1 MNEHNNAKNT
11 LWTRNFTIITIGS
24 AVSLFGTVI
33 SGFASGLMILD
44 FTESVFLF
52 SLFMIATTIPSIIVP
67 TIVGPLLDKFS
78 RRRTIFMLD
87 FTSAA
92 IYMTFG
98 IILSK
103 GSITYPLLLAG
114 CITLGC
120 INATYRVAFE
130 SLYPMLVTEGQMAK
144 AYSVSSTLDSLIM
157 VVTPVSV
164 FLYHNIGISKLYM
177 LDAVF
182 FFIAALFEM
191 QVKVD
196 ENYTIKKEDHFGLKQ
211 YKETFVEGMQY
222 LWSEKG
228 LFFIAIY
235 FFFLSLDGGAGQ
247 VVGLPYF
254 RERFTNGDY
263 IFIFIQGAGVL
274 GRVIAGAFHYK
285 TKIPKEKKFNI
296 TFSVY
301 AAITVLAAAYLF
313 TPIPIMILMMLV
325 SGMLSMTSY
334 NIRISTT
341 QSYVP
346 NEKKGRFNGA
356 FQVISTTGS
365 LLGQFFSGLMAD
377 HMDKRMVIVIFAAL
391 DLAMLWIIL
400 YRKREHVKLV
410 YNRDA

>member
-1 MNEHNNAKNT
+1 MSEQKNT
-11 LWTRNFTIITIGS
+11 LWTKNFTIITVGS
-24 AVSLFGTVI
+24 AVSLLGTVI
-33 SGFASGLMILD
+33 SGYASGLMILD

-87 FTSAA
+87 FASAA

-103 GSITYPLLLAG
+103 GNITYPLLLCG
-114 CITLGC
+114 CVLLGC

-130 SLYPMLVTEGQMAK
+130 SLYPMLVTEGNMAK
-144 AYSVSSTLDSLIM
+144 AYSISSTLDSLIM
-157 VVTPVSV
+157 FLTPVSV
-164 FLYHNIGISKLYM
+164 FLYHSIGISKLYM
-177 LDAVF
+177 VDAF
-182 FFIAALFEM
+182 FFFVAALFEM
-191 QVKVD
+191 QVQV
-196 ENYTIKKEDHFGLKQ
+196 EESYRLKKEEKFGFAQ

-222 LWSEKG
+222 LFSEKG
-228 LFFIAIY
+228 LFIIAVY
-235 FFFLSLDGGAGQ
+235 FFFLSFDGGAGQ

-263 IFIFIQGAGVL
+263 IFIFIQGAGIL
-274 GRVIAGAFHYK
+274 GRVLAGAFHYK
-285 TKIPKEKKFNI
+285 KKIPKEKKFAI
-296 TFSVY
+296 TFIVY
-301 AAITVLAAAYLF
+301 ACITIIEAAYLYVS
-313 TPIPIMILMMLV
+313 IPLMILMMLINGV
-325 SGMLSMTSY
+325 LSMTSY

-356 FQVISTTGS
+356 FQVISTSGS
-365 LLGQFFSGLMAD
+365 LLGQFFAGLMAD
-377 HMDKRMVIVIFAAL
+377 HMDKRLVIVMFAAL
-391 DLAMLWIIL
+391 NLVMLWVIV
-400 YRKREHVKLV
+400 YRGREAVKKV

>member
-1 MNEHNNAKNT
+1 MNEQKNP
-11 LWTRNFTIITIGS
+11 LWTRNFTIITVGS

-33 SGFASGLMILD
+33 SGFASGLLILD

-78 RRRTIFMLD
+78 RRRTIYLLD
-87 FTSAA
+87 FSSAA

-103 GSITYPLLLAG
+103 GMITYPLLLTG
-114 CITLGC
+114 CILLGS

-130 SLYPMLVTEGQMAK
+130 SLYPMLVTEGNMAK

-157 VVTPVSV
+157 VLTPVSI

-182 FFIAALFEM
+182 FLIAALFEM
-191 QVKVD
+191 QIQVEETYKV
-196 ENYTIKKEDHFGLKQ
+196 KKEETFGLKQ
-211 YKETFVEGMQY
+211 YGTTFVEGMKY

-228 LFFIAIY
+228 LLFIALY
-235 FFFLSLDGGAGQ
+235 FFFSSLDGGAGQ

-263 IFIFIQGAGVL
+263 IFIFIQGGSVV

-285 TKIPKEKKFNI
+285 FKIPKEKKFNI
-296 TFSVY
+296 TIFVY
-301 AAITVLAAAYLF
+301 STITILFAAYLF
-313 TPIPIMILMMLV
+313 VPIPIMILMMFITGV
-325 SGMLSMTSY
+325 LSMTSY

-365 LLGQFFSGLMAD
+365 LLGQFFAGLMAD
-377 HMDKRMVIVIFAAL
+377 HMDKRMVIVIFAIL
-391 DLAMLWIIL
+391 DFIMIWTIM
-400 YRKREHVKLV
+400 YRGRHEVKKI
-410 YNRDA
+410 YNQDA

>member
-1 MNEHNNAKNT
+1 MEQKNT
-11 LWTRNFTIITIGS
+11 LWTKNFTIITIGS

-78 RRRTIFMLD
+78 RRRTIFLLD

-98 IILSK
+98 IILLK
-103 GSITYPLLLAG
+103 GSITYTLLLVG

-130 SLYPMLVTEGQMAK
+130 SLYPMLVTEGNMSK

-157 VVTPVSV
+157 VLTPLSV
-164 FLYHNIGISKLYM
+164 FLYHNIGIAKLYM
-177 LDAVF
+177 VDAIF

-196 ENYTIKKEDHFGLKQ
+196 ENYTVKKEEHFGFAQ
-211 YKETFVEGMQY
+211 YKETFVEGMKY

-228 LFFIAIY
+228 LFFIAVY
-235 FFFLSLDGGAGQ
+235 FFFLNLDGGAGQ

-263 IFIFIQGAGVL
+263 IFIFIQGGNVL
-274 GRVIAGAFHYK
+274 GRILAGAFHYK
-285 TKIPKEKKFNI
+285 NKIPKEKKFSI
-296 TFSVY
+296 TFFVY
-301 AAITVLAAAYLF
+301 GAITVIAASYLYM
-313 TPIPIMILMMLV
+313 PIAIMIVMMV
-325 SGMLSMTSY
+325 ISGMLSMTSY

-365 LLGQFFSGLMAD
+365 LLGQFFAGLMAD
-377 HMDKRMVIVIFAAL
+377 HMDKRMVIVMFAVL
-391 DLAMLWIIL
+391 DFAMLWMIL
-400 YRKREHVKLV
+400 YRKREHVKAV

>member
-1 MNEHNNAKNT
+1 MNEQKNP

-98 IILSK
+98 IILSR
-103 GSITYPLLLAG
+103 GSITYPLLLLG

-130 SLYPMLVTEGQMAK
+130 SLYPMLVTEGNMSK
-144 AYSVSSTLDSLIM
+144 AYSISSTLDSLIM

-164 FLYHNIGISKLYM
+164 FLYHNIGIAKLYM
-177 LDAVF
+177 VDAVF
-182 FFIAALFEM
+182 FFVAALFEM

-196 ENYTIKKEDHFGLKQ
+196 ENYTKKKEEHFGLKQ
-211 YKETFVEGMQY
+211 YKETFIEGMQY

-228 LFFIAIY
+228 LFFIAVY
-235 FFFLSLDGGAGQ
+235 FFFLNLDGGAGQ

-263 IFIFIQGAGVL
+263 IFIFIQGASVL

-285 TKIPKEKKFNI
+285 NKIPKEYTIWRN
-296 TFSVY
+296 
-301 AAITVLAAAYLF
+301 
-313 TPIPIMILMMLV
+313 
-325 SGMLSMTSY
+325 
-334 NIRISTT
+334 
-341 QSYVP
+341 
-346 NEKKGRFNGA
+346 
-356 FQVISTTGS
+356 
-365 LLGQFFSGLMAD
+365 
-377 HMDKRMVIVIFAAL
+377 
-391 DLAMLWIIL
+391 
-400 YRKREHVKLV
+400 
-410 YNRDA
+410 